1 MNSFIPWVG
10 GKGKLLWIIN
20 KLMPDRYTRFIDVFG
35 GSGTVTMCRPIQRGC
50 IEVYNDFNSNLT
62 NLFCCVKNR
71 PMALLA
77 ELGFLPLNTR
87 DDFNV
92 LYKFFSKGEFT
103 DDYLQEEMDLTEVY
117 LKPPDAE
124 AIRALMLE
132 RAPRGSIRRA
142 ADFFKL
148 IRYSFS
154 GGAKSFGG
162 KPCDIRR
169 FFHLIWECSRR
180 LANVI
185 VENKDFEEVIRQYDR
200 EGAVIYCDPPYYK
213 AESCYEVE
221 FPPEDH
227 QRLHDVLVTCEGYF
241 IVSYNY
247 QDYICE
253 LYQDCYI
260 NPSQSLPKII
270 STSSSKAS
278 IAAIRSYF
286 TDEQVI
292 RSIAGYAGMDFDTLI
307 GGDYKL
313 VVEPLAYLCYNG
325 QQFAMTAT
333 EAALY
338 DQIVNG
344 DLRKKLGTLTHKNLP
359 LAIFLE
365 EADLGYAAWSGSRTE
380 KASNGDIISSLG
392 IGIVR
397 FNEVTTPPEINDFDY
412 EYRVN
417 TEVITSVEVRGGQ
430 SDPDNPVS
438 VRFNIQGR
446 TYTVSNVYYPDG
458 DSQLA
463 WVRWRTPIEPCVIT
477 ISVSVYGGGSAQG
490 TITCNIVDLDGN
502 DPPNPLADDRN
513 DAFRLSSIPEK
524 EQVTSA
530 SWGIWSPW
538 WQENWE
544 WVENWQKCWHTDR
557 WTDADGKTHRD
568 RWYHWVDNGW
578 WEDHGWWEFDYNGYS
593 ASLTGSMKI
602 TPDEKSPTA
611 TASALKSGY
620 GVQEKVTAKV
630 TTNQSAAVTAAQNAV
645 TYFPEFGYE
654 NYWRLLEADIS
665 GRSTTFQFKA
675 NPYSTYNRR
684 THFTPIWYP
693 DGSYTPYT
701 WLLDCWTP
709 TGMLSMNLTDRVTIR
724 GNLWEEWHIAPA
736 KQR

>member
-1 MNSFIPWVG
+1 MRMKRLLPLLLALVLVITAIVPAYATGDGNFDG
-10 GKGKLLWIIN
+10 G
-20 KLMPDRYTRFIDVFG
+20 G
-35 GSGTVTMCRPIQRGC
+35 GSMGDGTKTNYWNPGMDGVRVSVIHADSQAVTGTVF
-50 IEVYNDFNSNLT
+50 DLT
-62 NLFCCVKNR
+62 NKV
-71 PMALLA
+71 PSTGLA
-77 ELGFLPLNTR
+77 HFGK
-87 DDFNV
+87 V
-92 LYKFFSKGEFT
+92 SK
-103 DDYLQEEMDLTEVY
+103 L
-117 LKPPDAE
+117 
-124 AIRALMLE
+124 
-132 RAPRGSIRRA
+132 
-142 ADFFKL
+142 
-148 IRYSFS
+148 
-154 GGAKSFGG
+154 
-162 KPCDIRR
+162 
-169 FFHLIWECSRR
+169 
-180 LANVI
+180 
-185 VENKDFEEVIRQYDR
+185 
-200 EGAVIYCDPPYYK
+200 
-213 AESCYEVE
+213 
-221 FPPEDH
+221 
-227 QRLHDVLVTCEGYF
+227 
-241 IVSYNY
+241 SYNTGKSIAPKAGNY
-247 QDYICE
+247 T
-253 LYQDCYI
+253 YI

-463 WVRWRTPIEPCVIT
+463 WVRWRTPAEPCVIT

-490 TITCNIVDLDGN
+490 TITCNIVELDGN

-578 WEDHGWWEFDYNGYS
+578 WEDHGWWEFDLDRYS
-593 ASLTGSMKI
+593 ASLAADMRI
-602 TPDEKSPTA
+602 TTDEKSPTA
-611 TASALKSGY
+611 TERTMKSGY
-620 GVQEKVTAKV
+620 GFQEKVITHV
-630 TTNQSAAVTAAQNAV
+630 STNQSFAVTPAQNAV
-645 TYFPEFGYE
+645 TYFPEFQYE
-654 NYWRLLEADIS
+654 KFWRLLERMNGGYDM
-665 GRSTTFQFKA
+665 THEFKE
-675 NPYSTYNRR
+675 NGYSTYRRR

-709 TGMLSMNLTDRVTIR
+709 AGMLSMNLTDSITID
-724 GNLWEEWHIAPA
+724 GNLWSDWHIAPQ
-736 KQR
+736 KPE

>member
-1 MNSFIPWVG
+1 MKRIISLLLALVIAISAAVPAYATGDGNFDG
-10 GKGKLLWIIN
+10 G
-20 KLMPDRYTRFIDVFG
+20 G
-35 GSGTVTMCRPIQRGC
+35 GSMGDGTKTNYWNPGMDGVRVSIVDAGSHSVVRTPI
-50 IEVYNDFNSNLT
+50 DLT
-62 NLFCCVKNR
+62 NKV
-71 PMALLA
+71 P
-77 ELGFLPLNTR
+77 
-87 DDFNV
+87 V
-92 LYKFFSKGEFT
+92 
-103 DDYLQEEMDLTEVY
+103 
-117 LKPPDAE
+117 
-124 AIRALMLE
+124 
-132 RAPRGSIRRA
+132 
-142 ADFFKL
+142 
-148 IRYSFS
+148 
-154 GGAKSFGG
+154 
-162 KPCDIRR
+162 
-169 FFHLIWECSRR
+169 
-180 LANVI
+180 ANVAHFGK
-185 VENKDFEEVIRQYDR
+185 VSK
-200 EGAVIYCDPPYYK
+200 
-213 AESCYEVE
+213 
-221 FPPEDH
+221 
-227 QRLHDVLVTCEGYF
+227 L
-241 IVSYNY
+241 SYNAGRGLSVSVSGY
-247 QDYICE
+247 SYR
-253 LYQDCYI
+253 

-397 FNEVTTPPEINDFDY
+397 FNEVTTPPEPGEYDY

-463 WVRWRTPIEPCVIT
+463 WVRWRTPAEPCVIT

-513 DAFRLSSIPEK
+513 NGFRPASVPQK

-593 ASLTGSMKI
+593 ASLAGSMKI

-611 TASALKSGY
+611 TASTLKSGY

-654 NYWRLLEADIS
+654 NYWRLLEAGIS

-709 TGMLSMNLTDRVTIR
+709 AGMLSMNLTDSVTIR

>member
-1 MNSFIPWVG
+1 MKRLLPLLLALVLVITAIVPAYATGDGNFDG
-10 GKGKLLWIIN
+10 G
-20 KLMPDRYTRFIDVFG
+20 G
-35 GSGTVTMCRPIQRGC
+35 GSMGDGTKTNYWNPGMDGVRVSVIHADSQAVTGTVF
-50 IEVYNDFNSNLT
+50 DLT
-62 NLFCCVKNR
+62 NKV
-71 PMALLA
+71 PSTGLA
-77 ELGFLPLNTR
+77 HFGK
-87 DDFNV
+87 V
-92 LYKFFSKGEFT
+92 SK
-103 DDYLQEEMDLTEVY
+103 L
-117 LKPPDAE
+117 
-124 AIRALMLE
+124 
-132 RAPRGSIRRA
+132 
-142 ADFFKL
+142 
-148 IRYSFS
+148 
-154 GGAKSFGG
+154 
-162 KPCDIRR
+162 
-169 FFHLIWECSRR
+169 
-180 LANVI
+180 
-185 VENKDFEEVIRQYDR
+185 
-200 EGAVIYCDPPYYK
+200 
-213 AESCYEVE
+213 
-221 FPPEDH
+221 
-227 QRLHDVLVTCEGYF
+227 
-241 IVSYNY
+241 SYNTGKSIAPKAGNY
-247 QDYICE
+247 T
-253 LYQDCYI
+253 YI

-338 DQIVNG
+338 DQVVNG

-397 FNEVTTPPEINDFDY
+397 FNEVTTPPQPGEYDY

-430 SDPDNPVS
+430 SDPDSPVS

-463 WVRWRTPIEPCVIT
+463 WVRWRTPAEPCVIT

-490 TITCNIVDLDGN
+490 TITCNIVDLDGK

-513 DAFRLSSIPEK
+513 NGFRPASVPQK

-593 ASLTGSMKI
+593 ASLTASMRI

-611 TASALKSGY
+611 TASTLKSGY

-724 GNLWEEWHIAPA
+724 GNLWEEWHIAPT

>member
-1 MNSFIPWVG
+1 MKRILSLLLALVIAISAAVPAYATGDGNFDG
-10 GKGKLLWIIN
+10 G
-20 KLMPDRYTRFIDVFG
+20 G
-35 GSGTVTMCRPIQRGC
+35 GSMGDGTKTNYWNPGMDGVRVSIVDVGSHSVVRTPI
-50 IEVYNDFNSNLT
+50 DLT
-62 NLFCCVKNR
+62 NKV
-71 PMALLA
+71 P
-77 ELGFLPLNTR
+77 
-87 DDFNV
+87 
-92 LYKFFSKGEFT
+92 
-103 DDYLQEEMDLTEVY
+103 
-117 LKPPDAE
+117 
-124 AIRALMLE
+124 I
-132 RAPRGSIRRA
+132 
-142 ADFFKL
+142 
-148 IRYSFS
+148 
-154 GGAKSFGG
+154 
-162 KPCDIRR
+162 
-169 FFHLIWECSRR
+169 
-180 LANVI
+180 ANVAHFGK
-185 VENKDFEEVIRQYDR
+185 VSK
-200 EGAVIYCDPPYYK
+200 
-213 AESCYEVE
+213 
-221 FPPEDH
+221 
-227 QRLHDVLVTCEGYF
+227 L
-241 IVSYNY
+241 SYNAGRGLSVSVSGY
-247 QDYICE
+247 SYR
-253 LYQDCYI
+253 

-338 DQIVNG
+338 DQVVNG

-397 FNEVTTPPEINDFDY
+397 FNEVTTPPDPGEYDY

-438 VRFNIQGR
+438 VRFSIQGR

-463 WVRWRTPIEPCVIT
+463 WVRWRTPAEPCVIT

-513 DAFRLSSIPEK
+513 NGFRPASVPEK

-593 ASLTGSMKI
+593 ASLTASMRI

-611 TASALKSGY
+611 TASTLKSGY

-645 TYFPEFGYE
+645 TYFPEFVYE
-654 NYWRLLEADIS
+654 SYWRLLEAEIS
-665 GRSTTFQFKA
+665 RAKHDLPIQSQPLQHLQPPHPLHTYLVPGRQLYALHMASGLLDAGRNALHEPDGPRHHPGESLGGVAYCSRKTTIETEELMRKKRILILTALVLLLCCAFSTTAFAAGTGDVASAVESTWKTASGQIKTVVNNVVFPAIDLILAVFFFAKLGTAYFDYRKSGQFE
-675 NPYSTYNRR
+675 
-684 THFTPIWYP
+684 
-693 DGSYTPYT
+693 
-701 WLLDCWTP
+701 WT
-709 TGMLSMNLTDRVTIR
+709 
-724 GNLWEEWHIAPA
+724 APA
-736 KQR
+736 ILFACLVFTLTAPLYIWQIIGI